1 MTIGSDN
8 VHVDL
13 QTFAEIFVLREY
25 APLDVRSAHVLDLGA
40 HKGYF
45 AAWALRRGAAFVFKL
60 RTAPQELR
68 RLADNLPS

>member
-45 AAWALRRGAAFVFKL
+45 AAWALRRGAAFVSSYEPHPKNFAAL
-60 RTAPQELR
+60 QTTCQ
-68 RLADNLPS
+68 